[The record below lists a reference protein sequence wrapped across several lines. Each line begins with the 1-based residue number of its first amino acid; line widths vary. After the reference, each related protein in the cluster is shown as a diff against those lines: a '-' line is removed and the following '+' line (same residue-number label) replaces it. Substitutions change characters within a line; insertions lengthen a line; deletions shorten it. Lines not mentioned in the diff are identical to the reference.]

1 MLDEEKIYFGL
12 AATIFKERFGKY
24 EKDINHKQPSK
35 NTELSKYMWSLKDAK
50 ISYSFKWSIV
60 KRVYGK
66 TKIVRCPLGLTGKL
80 QLIEYYDDI
89 RLLNEISELLITVD
103 DSKM

>member
-35 NTELSKYMWSLKDAK
+35 NTELSKYIWSLKDAK
-50 ISYSFKWSIV
+50 IPYSIKSSIV
-60 KRVYGK
+60 EKVYGK
-66 TKIVRCPLGLTGKL
+66 TKTDHCPLCLAEKL
-80 QLIEYYDDI
+80 H
-89 RLLNEISELLITVD
+89 
-103 DSKM
+103 